1 MSNYSDTKK
10 EVCNYLKARTPLIIV
25 KSQERERVER
35 MLDELREELCA
46 EIYYYTDAQQVTSLG
61 SSAMICDTENDPLGY
76 ISQLFRKKR
85 HAIFA
90 FGDVKK
96 ISEDTIYSRELIN
109 VLYLARESC
118 STLILIT
125 ADPVLQRIAQF
136 GMIAKLDFPDPAE
149 RQEQIR
155 RFIRSYGAR
164 FPVEW
169 DDEDILRAATL
180 MRGFTEIQIENILS
194 NEIISAQGLFKRDI
208 ACLTSQK
215 DKLYAE
221 VAAIS
226 HVRVDPELQVSGL
239 ANLAAWL
246 RDKRRIFFA
255 SDSELRHFAL
265 DPPKGILLAGIPGC
279 GKSYSAK
286 VIAREWELPL
296 YRFDI
301 GSVYD
306 KWMGESERK
315 MTEALSF
322 IDNVSPCVL
331 WIDEIE
337 KVLSVSEG
345 ESGTSQRILGQFLFW
360 LQESTSRV
368 FLVATAN
375 DVMKLPSELF
385 RKGRFSE
392 VFFVD
397 LPSGEERRTVI
408 RQYAEQCLHRQFPD
422 AQMEELVRLSQGFS
436 FSEIEYAIKEA
447 AQRLLISGDD
457 GLTAETVRDIFRTI
471 IPIEKRSPE
480 TVARIKQWG
489 SERAIPAN

>member
-1 MSNYSDTKK
+1 M
-10 EVCNYLKARTPLIIV
+10 
-25 KSQERERVER
+25 
-35 MLDELREELCA
+35 
-46 EIYYYTDAQQVTSLG
+46 
-61 SSAMICDTENDPLGY
+61 
-76 ISQLFRKKR
+76 
-85 HAIFA
+85 
-90 FGDVKK
+90 
-96 ISEDTIYSRELIN
+96 
-109 VLYLARESC
+109 
-118 STLILIT
+118 
-125 ADPVLQRIAQF
+125 
-136 GMIAKLDFPDPAE
+136 
-149 RQEQIR
+149 
-155 RFIRSYGAR
+155 
-164 FPVEW
+164 
-169 DDEDILRAATL
+169 
-180 MRGFTEIQIENILS
+180 
-194 NEIISAQGLFKRDI
+194 
-208 ACLTSQK
+208 
-215 DKLYAE
+215 
-221 VAAIS
+221 
-226 HVRVDPELQVSGL
+226 
-239 ANLAAWL
+239 
-246 RDKRRIFFA
+246 
-255 SDSELRHFAL
+255 
-265 DPPKGILLAGIPGC
+265 
-279 GKSYSAK
+279 
-286 VIAREWELPL
+286 IAREWELPL

-397 LPSGEERRTVI
+397 LPSDEERRTVI